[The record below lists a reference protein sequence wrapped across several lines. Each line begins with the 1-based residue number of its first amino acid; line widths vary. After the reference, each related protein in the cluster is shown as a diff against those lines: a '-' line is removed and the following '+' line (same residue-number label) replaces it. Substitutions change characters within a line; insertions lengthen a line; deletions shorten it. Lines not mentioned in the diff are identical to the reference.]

1 LVDIDR
7 YSEQALSERKSELLY
22 TFKIEAG
29 KTHVLT
35 FCFSIAAYSIVQVMG
50 HPIWQGRLINQL
62 QLVTREGMASCKV
75 FQT

>member
-7 YSEQALSERKSELLY
+7 YSEQALPARKSELRY

-35 FCFSIAAYSIVQVMG
+35 FCCSVAVYSIVQVMG
-50 HPIWQGRLINQL
+50 HLVREERLINQL
-62 QLVTREGMASCKV
+62 QLVAREEMASCKV